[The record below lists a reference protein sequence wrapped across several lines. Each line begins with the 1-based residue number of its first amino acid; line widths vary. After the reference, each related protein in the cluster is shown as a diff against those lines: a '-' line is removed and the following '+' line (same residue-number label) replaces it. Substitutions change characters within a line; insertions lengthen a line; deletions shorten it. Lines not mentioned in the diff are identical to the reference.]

1 MSHFTTIQTQ
11 IKDLHALRSAC
22 AELELKLTANA
33 QARGYSQNKIPGDF
47 VIHLNGP
54 YDIAVNQQPD
64 GTYGLTTDWWEG
76 HVEKE
81 VGKDYGK
88 LLQLYGVH
96 KALLEA
102 RKRGCLVKRSQQHN
116 GAIKLIIAAL

>member
-1 MSHFTTIQTQ
+1 MSHFATIQTQ
-11 IKDLHALRSAC
+11 IKDIQALREAC
-22 AELELKLTANA
+22 AEMGLLVLQNTE
-33 QARGYSQNKIPGDF
+33 ARGYADNRHRGEY
-47 VIHLNGP
+47 VIALKGP
-54 YDIAVNQQPD
+54 YDIALNRQPD

-96 KALLEA
+96 KAIREA
-102 RKRGCLVKRSQQHN
+102 RQKGYSVQRTVLKD
-116 GAIKLIIAAL
+116 GAIKLTIGGV